1 MSGPADGHPPTSIT
15 LSTWSE
21 LAMGTSSACA
31 AAWPAAHKAAAS
43 TIAPMRCRMH
53 MRLLLPAAII
63 RVTRGMFN
71 CAHARP
77 FARMCQRARS
87 QLGRSRWGGLKIVD
101 GKIIVRGLELEIVH
115 RGTGPLLLLLH
126 GAGGVDPRAEFLD
139 LLARHFELV
148 APSHPGFGNSPLPE
162 LFDSVDDLAYVYLDL
177 LEEFDL
183 REVILVGF
191 SLGGWIAAEV
201 AVRCAHRL
209 SRLIL
214 VGPVGI
220 KAGDRET
227 RDIPDIFALAP
238 DEVTRLVYHDPQK
251 AAVDYAVM
259 SDEQL
264 RIIARNRQSL
274 ALYSWEPYMH
284 NPKLRYRLGRLKLP
298 TLLIRGASDGLI
310 SPQYL
315 DAYRAAIAGARMEVI
330 ARAGHVPQIEQP
342 RALVEQMLAFAREPV
357 AAPG

>member
-1 MSGPADGHPPTSIT
+1 M
-15 LSTWSE
+15 
-21 LAMGTSSACA
+21 A
-31 AAWPAAHKAAAS
+31 A
-43 TIAPMRCRMH
+43 
-53 MRLLLPAAII
+53 
-63 RVTRGMFN
+63 
-71 CAHARP
+71 
-77 FARMCQRARS
+77 
-87 QLGRSRWGGLKIVD
+87 LKIVD
-101 GKIIVRGLELEIVH
+101 GKITVRGLELEVVH

-126 GAGGVDPRAEFLD
+126 GAGGIDPRAEFLD

-220 KAGDRET
+220 KAGDREM

-251 AAVDYAVM
+251 GAVDYAAM
-259 SDEQL
+259 ADEQL

-315 DAYRAAIAGARMEVI
+315 EAYRAAIAGARMEVI
-330 ARAGHVPQIEQP
+330 AQAGHAPQIEQP
-342 RALVEQMLAFAREPV
+342 RTLVERMLAFAREPG